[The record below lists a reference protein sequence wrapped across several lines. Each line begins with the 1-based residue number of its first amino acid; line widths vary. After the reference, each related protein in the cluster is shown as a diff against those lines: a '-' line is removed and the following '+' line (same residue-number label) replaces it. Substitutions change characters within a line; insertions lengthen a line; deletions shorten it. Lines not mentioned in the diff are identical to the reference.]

1 MNSAQQQ
8 VIKLVVLLIVCTGL
22 ASCEDVQVYGSVS
35 MSSYGGGGYYGPG
48 YGPGYRP
55 GYPSTYGGSVTMGAR
70 LY

>member
-8 VIKLVVLLIVCTGL
+8 VIRLVVLLIVCAGL
-22 ASCEDVQVYGSVS
+22 TSCEDVAVYGSVS

-55 GYPSTYGGSVTMGAR
+55 GYPSTYGGRVTMGGR
-70 LY
+70 IY

>member
-1 MNSAQQQ
+1 MKSTQRQ
-8 VIKLVVLLIVCTGL
+8 VTRLLVLLIVCAGL
-22 ASCEDVQVYGSVS
+22 TSCDDVAVYGSVS

-55 GYPSTYGGSVTMGAR
+55 GYPSTYGGSVTIGGR

>member
-8 VIKLVVLLIVCTGL
+8 VIRLVVLLIVCAGL
-22 ASCEDVQVYGSVS
+22 TSCEDVQVYGSVS

-55 GYPSTYGGSVTMGAR
+55 GYPSTYGGRVTMGGR
-70 LY
+70 IY

>member
-1 MNSAQQQ
+1 MKSAQRR
-8 VIKLVVLLIVCTGL
+8 LASLIVIAGLCAGL
-22 ASCEDVQVYGSVS
+22 ASCDDVAVYGSVS

-55 GYPSTYGGSVTMGAR
+55 GYPSTYGGSVTIGGR